1 MRSFTF
7 IFEAFSQRKK
17 TYAIFFIIFFMM
29 LIVSCEKRKNSPD
42 PEIVATYE
50 GGQITRSEVKDYI
63 DKLVQGVEPDMID
76 EIQNE
81 ELYKRL
87 IQSLAVDQMA
97 KAKIKEKK
105 LDKKDGIKHAMKHI
119 SEEININ
126 EMHSRAHDSKIKV
139 SETDIKIYYEKNRKN
154 FEERPLSEVKE
165 DIRTILQ
172 EKEETLY
179 FKNYMEDL
187 KKNAVITR
195 EDRLLKVPVPTEN
208 DLTIYFEEN
217 RKKYNAPENSLSD
230 VKEQLLIDLSD
241 VKEKEWFKLNEN
253 RTLFTI
259 HGKRHTVGEFYEEFN
274 ELPSYEQA
282 KYQTYDAKVE
292 LLDRII
298 QRLLVV
304 EDTDDQMLGTET
316 KEEVSHAKEDIL
328 RQLLHQEEVDDKLE
342 VKDEEVIAYYEKH
355 KKELMKPPQV
365 KISYIRI
372 ASGQDGE
379 EEKRAEAKIKQ
390 AYKKLYPGFFKTGV
404 PFEDVVLEYSE
415 DPETAKNGGKIDKWI
430 SEGENIIEE
439 IASHRF
445 HENVMRLKK
454 DEIGSPFQF
463 NGSWYIVKVR
473 ERNEPEMMLF
483 EEVRES
489 LRAALYQQKHEE
501 QSYGLSETL
510 LKQAN
515 LVIYDDVIKSMLK
528 PNK

>member
-1 MRSFTF
+1 MSTLISIFKTF
-7 IFEAFSQRKK
+7 LPQKGTFV
-17 TYAIFFIIFFMM
+17 IFFFIVSTM
-29 LIVSCEKRKNSPD
+29 LLVSCEKEKSPD
-42 PEIVATYE
+42 PEIIATYE
-50 GGQITRSEVKDYI
+50 GGKITRSEVKNYI
-63 DKLVQGVEPDMID
+63 DKLVRGVEPEMIT

-87 IQSLAVDQMA
+87 IRSLVVDQMA

-105 LDKKDGIKHAMKHI
+105 LDQKDSIRHAMKHI

-126 EMHSRAHDSKIKV
+126 EMHSRAHDNKIKV
-139 SETDIKIYYEKNRKN
+139 SETDIKLYYEKNRKN
-154 FEERPLSEVKE
+154 FKERPLNEVKE
-165 DIRTILQ
+165 GIRVILQ
-172 EKEETLY
+172 EKQETLY
-179 FKNYMEDL
+179 FKKYMEDL

-195 EDRLLKVPVPTEN
+195 EDRLLKVPVPTES
-208 DLTIYFEEN
+208 DLIIYFEEN
-217 RKKYNAPENSLSD
+217 RKKYNAPEKSFSD
-230 VKEQLLIDLSD
+230 VKEQLLIDLGKA
-241 VKEKEWFKLNEN
+241 KEKEWFKLNKN

-304 EDTDDQMLGTET
+304 EDTNDQMLGSET

-328 RQLLHQEEVDDKLE
+328 RQLLHQEEVDDKVE
-342 VKDEEVIAYYEKH
+342 VKEEEVAAYYENH
-355 KKELMKPPQV
+355 KREFMKPPQV

-372 ASGQDGE
+372 ASSQDEE
-379 EEKRAEAKIKQ
+379 EEKRAVVKMKEAH
-390 AYKKLYPGFFKTGV
+390 KKLHPGFFKKGV
-404 PFEDVVLEYSE
+404 PFEDVAMQYSE
-415 DPETAKNGGKIDKWI
+415 DPETANNGGKMDKWI
-430 SEGENIIEE
+430 TEGEDIIEE
-439 IASHRF
+439 ITSHVF
-445 HENVMRLKK
+445 HENVMSLKK
-454 DEIGSPFQF
+454 DEIGPPFQF

-473 ERNEPEMMLF
+473 ERKEPEMMSF
-483 EEVRES
+483 EDVRES

-501 QSYGLSETL
+501 RSYGLSEAL